1 MIPSCTRSWPRVSF
15 RLALYFL
22 LALFA
27 LTAAAQS
34 GRRSVSGSPSVT
46 PPKPEADTAPGVK
59 KPEPKDA
66 KRQDIIV
73 SADSGNVFG
82 DIPPYFYDTV
92 LMSCAG
98 RLDDARGV
106 RVDVVS
112 KRTNRSDAINNA
124 KSQKEAYVVWLQLRT
139 DGVDSSI
146 PNGDLSTIR
155 VEYIVYEPT
164 TAKVKTQGTCYQG
177 SYRTGGV
184 ILAPR
189 TTGNNNPTIAE
200 SRLRDSAREAAERIL
215 KALSIASPSDIPQ
228 H

>member
-1 MIPSCTRSWPRVSF
+1 VRNVRKHDSISF
-15 RLALYFL
+15 QFSISIFL
-22 LALFA
+22 SRINLFGVDGFGVDCGGA
-27 LTAAAQS
+27 IRTAISYRFAE
-34 GRRSVSGSPSVT
+34 R
-46 PPKPEADTAPGVK
+46 ADTKAR
-59 KPEPKDA
+59 
-66 KRQDIIV
+66 RQDIIV

-155 VEYIVYEPT
+155 IEYIVYEPT
-164 TAKVKTQGTCYQG
+164 TGKVKTQGTCYQG

-189 TTGNNNPTIAE
+189 TSGSNNPTIAE
-200 SRLRDSAREAAERIL
+200 SRLKDSAREAAERIL